1 MSNSLTM
8 VRFLHGLTGFGMAFT
23 QGWKFSPP
31 RGMDELPVETSYS
44 RGFFMQ
50 ADFRR
55 RENYQ

>member
-8 VRFLHGLTGFGMAFT
+8 VRFLNGLTGFGMAFT

-50 ADFRR
+50 ADF
-55 RENYQ
+55 